1 MRPPVTASLQFDPVN
16 VRLLGSF
23 RIGQVTLATLLP
35 FVGGCG
41 SQHGKVTKQTVLR
54 VQMGMSISDAKMIL
68 GPPTHESEV
77 LNLALQRPRSIAAA
91 TVLPERSSAGRSA
104 ELRREAAVQHQM
116 TGCRREGAGVTLH
129 EALFIRST

>member
-77 LNLALQRPRSIAAA
+77 LNLARAAA
-91 TVLPERSSAGRSA
+91 TFHRGGYRASRAFLGGP
-104 ELRREAAVQHQM
+104 
-116 TGCRREGAGVTLH
+116 
-129 EALFIRST
+129 IR